1 VIETADIV
9 DLRTGHLD
17 TGCPVCGASGER
29 VLLTVDALA
38 VNCSALHRTAA
49 DALAAPTGPF
59 ELTLCES
66 CGYVRNRAFDPD
78 LLTYDEEY
86 ENALDFSPRFRAYR
100 DALADEL
107 VDRHALA
114 GGEVVEIGCG
124 QGAFLASLCRDGR
137 VRGVGFDPTHR
148 PGDEPLP
155 PTVRVVPE
163 LFDPETGAT
172 GGDLLCARHVLEH
185 LADPLAFLRSLRA
198 AVSALYLEVP
208 AGDAVLGGDGCWD
221 LVYQHVSYFSAPT
234 LHRLLAVA
242 GYRVCDLRTRFGEQ
256 YLSVE
261 TGASALVPPP
271 PVEPFVARAI
281 AGAAS
286 LRARI
291 AAARD
296 AVDAAH
302 QRGETV
308 AIWGA
313 GAKATTF
320 LSLVGSP
327 GVDVAVDLN
336 PRKVG
341 TFLAGS
347 GVEVANPRSLVQV
360 EPSVVFIFNPVYRDE
375 ITDSLAAMGL
385 HPEVR
390 IP

>member
-1 VIETADIV
+1 VIDTADIV

-17 TGCPVCGASGER
+17 TGCPVCGSPGER
-29 VLLTVDALA
+29 VLLTIDALA
-38 VNCSALHRTAA
+38 VNCSALHRSAA

-66 CGYVRNRAFDPD
+66 CGYVRNRAFDAD
-78 LLTYDEEY
+78 LLTYDDEY

-107 VDRHALA
+107 VERHALV

-137 VRGVGFDPTHR
+137 ARGIGYDPTHR
-148 PGDEPLP
+148 PGDETLP
-155 PTVRVVPE
+155 ATVHVVPS
-163 LFDPETGAT
+163 LFDPTTGAR

-185 LADPLAFLRSLRA
+185 LPDPLAFLRELRL
-198 AVSALYLEVP
+198 AVSAMYLEVP

-234 LHRLLAVA
+234 LHRLLATA
-242 GYRVCDLRTRFGEQ
+242 GYRVSDLRMRFGDQ
-256 YLSVE
+256 YLSIE
-261 TGASALVPPP
+261 AGATAMVSPP
-271 PVEPFVARAI
+271 PVEPFVARAV
-281 AGAAS
+281 AGAAA

-296 AVDAAH
+296 AIAAAH
-302 QRGETV
+302 DRGERV

-320 LSLVGSP
+320 LSLVGTP

-347 GVEVANPRSLVQV
+347 GVEVTNPRSLVEV
-360 EPSVVFIFNPVYRDE
+360 EPSLVFIFNPVYRDE